1 MQIENKNFEMAITF
15 VALTLTMLIT
25 RYLGVFALPF
35 VLGVYLMNS
44 IANKDFS
51 SVYLYM
57 ASLGVLAIFLEPAFI
72 FEKAILGLPFL
83 IIAVILIKRK
93 MRGDKLLIAM
103 TLTLV
108 VSSIIYII
116 FLREFFDINLIEVF
130 NKSLDK
136 QMELLNSYEGEFV
149 FDKEMVSLAYQ
160 EFKKYLAS
168 TVFFLAFIA
177 SFIAL
182 KLPHYIIRKRGDINI
197 TEPFIEALKLKRSA
211 FYLML
216 SILVIF
222 MLTDLGLNELI
233 VDNISL
239 MIFMSLAIQGL
250 SFVMFNLKIRY
261 KKAFA
266 ANLYFAISIFFL
278 GIMFFINIIFG
289 FIDGTTRIRGA

>member
-1 MQIENKNFEMAITF
+1 MQIENKNFETAITF

-35 VLGVYLMNS
+35 VLGAYLMNS

-57 ASLGVLAIFLEPAFI
+57 ASLGVLAIFLGPAFI

-136 QMELLNSYEGEFV
+136 QMELVRSYEGELI
-149 FDKEMVSLAYQ
+149 FDKDMVSLAYQ

-197 TEPFIEALKLKRSA
+197 SEPFIEALKLKRSA

-216 SILVIF
+216 GILLIF

-250 SFVMFNLKIRY
+250 SFVMFTLKIRY
-261 KKAFA
+261 KKAFV
-266 ANLYFAISIFFL
+266 ANLYFAISILFL

>member
-1 MQIENKNFEMAITF
+1 MQIENKNIETAISF
-15 VALTLTMLIT
+15 VVLTLTMFIT
-25 RYLGVFALPF
+25 RYLGIFAMPF
-35 VLGVYLMNS
+35 VLGAYLMNS
-44 IANKDFS
+44 IENKDYS
-51 SVYLYM
+51 SIYLYM

-83 IIAVILIKRK
+83 IIAVTLIKMK
-93 MRGDKLLIAM
+93 MRGDKLLLAM

-108 VSSIIYII
+108 VSSIVYII
-116 FLREFFDINLIEVF
+116 FLRNIFNINLIEVF

-136 QMELLNSYEGEFV
+136 QMELVKSYEGELI
-149 FDKEMVSLAYQ
+149 FDKDMVSLAYQ

-182 KLPHYIIRKRGDINI
+182 KLPHYIIRKRGDVNI
-197 TEPFIEALKLKRSA
+197 TEPFIEALKFKRSA

-216 SILVIF
+216 TILLIF
-222 MLTDLGLNELI
+222 MLTDLGINELI
-233 VDNISL
+233 IDNISL
-239 MIFMSLAIQGL
+239 MIFMSLAVQGL
-250 SFVMFNLKIRY
+250 SFVMFTLKIRY
-261 KKAFA
+261 KKTVA